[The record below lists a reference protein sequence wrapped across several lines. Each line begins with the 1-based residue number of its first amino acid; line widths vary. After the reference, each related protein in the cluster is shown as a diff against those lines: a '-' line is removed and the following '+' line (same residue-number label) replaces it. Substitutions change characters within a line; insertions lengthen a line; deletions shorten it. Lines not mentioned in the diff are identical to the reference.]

1 MTAGEMTPKVDEYLG
16 KAKRYKDEF
25 TELRR
30 IALECGLTEDIKW
43 KNICF
48 MSEGKNVVLIHG
60 FKEYFALLFMKGV
73 LIKDP
78 NSILIQ
84 QTPNVQSAR
93 QIRFTSLEQ
102 VTKMEPIIKAYIE
115 EAIAVEKS
123 GVEVEFKKQ
132 EETDIPEELQRKFD
146 EMPAFREA
154 FEKLT
159 PGRQRAYILFFA
171 APKQAKTRESRIEKN
186 VDRIMDGI
194 GLNDRF

>member
-1 MTAGEMTPKVDEYLG
+1 MTPKVDEYLG

-48 MSEGKNVVLIHG
+48 MSEDKNVVLIHG

-102 VTKMEPIIKAYIE
+102 VAKMEPIIKAYIE

>member
-132 EETDIPEELQRKFD
+132 EETDFPEELQRKFD
-146 EMPAFREA
+146 EMPVFREA